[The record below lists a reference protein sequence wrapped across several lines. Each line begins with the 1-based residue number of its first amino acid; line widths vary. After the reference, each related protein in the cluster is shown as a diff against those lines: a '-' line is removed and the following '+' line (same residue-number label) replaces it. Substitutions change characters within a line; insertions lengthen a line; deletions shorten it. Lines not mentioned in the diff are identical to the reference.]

1 MGAIVGA
8 LVAPV
13 AGPRNA
19 SAQQANVP
27 VVGVLG
33 GAGNDADGQ
42 ARLRLFNQALQSLG
56 RFDGRNVQLDVRLVG
71 NDPVRIRANAAELV
85 RANPAMILA
94 IGTPVLVA
102 LRELTRSI
110 PIVFAIVSIR
120 STRICR

>member
-1 MGAIVGA
+1 GA

-56 RFDGRNVQLDVRLVG
+56 RIAGRKLHLDVRLLV
-71 NDPVRIRANAAELV
+71 NDPVLTRAIAADLV
-85 RANPAMILA
+85 RPSPAMILV
-94 IGTPVLVA
+94 IGTPLLVA
-102 LRELTRSI
+102 LRELTRTI
-110 PIVFAIVSIR
+110 P
-120 STRICR
+120 